1 MKTAFKAFLGASL
14 MTTLAVSCGPSQS
27 EYNAVVAENKAL
39 KNEVASLTTVLDACK
54 AELEQY
60 QTSPDILFSQAQ
72 SFIASKDVNGL
83 RSICT
88 KLEKYHPESPEC
100 KQVQDALQKL
110 NDEIERAAAAEKA
123 KRMKAVNK
131 LKKEFDDVSGNTWY
145 YNPYFTHYNNSN
157 HVSVYMGK
165 RASGKPWLRLKMSYY
180 GSGWIFFDKAYLSY
194 DGNTLEIPFDEY
206 KDKKTDN
213 YTECWEWID
222 VPVSDRILS
231 FLKELVNG
239 KSAKSRLSGKYTN
252 THNLTKVEI
261 DGIKDVLLAYDVL
274 LNGE

>member
-1 MKTAFKAFLGASL
+1 

-27 EYNAVVAENKAL
+27 EYNAVVNENKTL
-39 KNEVASLTTVLDACK
+39 KAEVENLTAAIDACK
-54 AELEQY
+54 AEIEQY
-60 QTSPDILFSQAQ
+60 QTTPEILFSQAQ
-72 SFIASKDVNGL
+72 SFIASKDISGL
-83 RSICT
+83 RSICS
-88 KLEKYHPESPEC
+88 KLEKYHPASSEH
-100 KQVQDALQKL
+100 KKAQDALQKL

-131 LKKEFDDVSGNTWY
+131 LKKQFDDVSGITWY

-165 RASGKPWLRLKMSYY
+165 IDSGKPWLRLKMSYY
-180 GSGWIFFDKAYLSY
+180 GDDWIFFENAYLSY
-194 DGNTLEIPFDEY
+194 DGNTIEIPFDKY
-206 KDKKTDN
+206 KDKESDN

-222 VPVSDRILS
+222 VPVSETILS

-239 KSAKSRLSGKYTN
+239 KTAKSRLSGKYSN
-252 THNLTKVEI
+252 THTITKTEI